1 MKNKHYYL
9 GFTHTHMPDAD
20 SLFPNNYLTGCFAK
34 EIKIRGIGRDMGK
47 ERESKYKVM
56 HHEAGDSVSS
66 RHNWFL

>member
-1 MKNKHYYL
+1 
-9 GFTHTHMPDAD
+9 MPEAD